1 MTGAPRVPMRDMPLR
16 LTYSPE
22 RITSYCLQETAMPP
36 LSYDPQANAERSGY
50 THAGF
55 AARYDAYRPAPPPA
69 LLDLLCQFIR
79 TPTPVLVVDLGSGTG
94 LSTAVWA
101 ERARQVVGIEPLA
114 AMREAAQARYQFPHV
129 AFHDGSVQ
137 ATGLPD
143 AAADVVTCA
152 QSLHWMEPTS
162 TFAESARILRPGGV
176 FAAYDYDLPP
186 TVDWEAEQAFATFMT
201 RIRALRQAHA
211 VPPGIREW
219 DKAGHLGR
227 LEASGRFR
235 AVKELALH
243 HTEPCPAER
252 WVGFALTLREVT
264 PVLEL
269 GLEEAAAAL
278 EAFRRAAEE
287 TLGGAG
293 RPWYVSYR
301 VRVGVK

>member
-1 MTGAPRVPMRDMPLR
+1 
-16 LTYSPE
+16 
-22 RITSYCLQETAMPP
+22 MPP
-36 LSYDPQANAERSGY
+36 PSYDPRANAERSGY

-55 AARYDAYRPAPPPA
+55 AARYDASRPAPPPV

-94 LSTAVWA
+94 LSTAVWTGC
-101 ERARQVVGIEPLA
+101 AREVIGIEPLA
-114 AMREAAQARYQFPHV
+114 AMREAAQARCAFPHV
-129 AFHDGSVQ
+129 SFRDGSAH

-143 AAADVVTCA
+143 GAADVVTCA

-162 TFAESARILRPGGV
+162 TFAEAARILRPGGV

-186 TVDWEAEQAFATFMT
+186 TVDWEAERAFTTFMT
-201 RIRALRQAHA
+201 RIRELRQAHA

-219 DKAGHLGR
+219 DKGGHLGR

-252 WVGFALTLREVT
+252 WVGFALTLREVA
-264 PVLEL
+264 PVLAL
-269 GLEEAAAAL
+269 GLAEADAAL
-278 EAFRRAAEE
+278 GAFRRAAAAAF
-287 TLGGAG
+287 GGAE
-293 RPWYVSYR
+293 RPWYVSSR